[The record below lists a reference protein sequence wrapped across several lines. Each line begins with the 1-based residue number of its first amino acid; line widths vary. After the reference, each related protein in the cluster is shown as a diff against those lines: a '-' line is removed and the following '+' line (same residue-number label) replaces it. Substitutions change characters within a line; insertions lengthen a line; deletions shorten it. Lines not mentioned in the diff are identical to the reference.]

1 MGQRYLFG
9 EFTNEQLL
17 RKGKVLKGKVAKGTG
32 RKGMDTQERENF
44 KKKKAE
50 GSWNLYLA

>member
-9 EFTNEQLL
+9 EFRNEQLL

-32 RKGMDTQERENF
+32 RKGMDIQERENF